1 MLAEH
6 QRNLSHLKK
15 IPLTTPVIQHFLVST
30 TNRGIAKSAR
40 GDTLTLNTE
49 VVNLKKALLI
59 LKLTANVMHI
69 CLGKKKI
76 FLKDK
81 YPPFVQFFSLFGL
94 KLASKDSKNG
104 MSC

>member
-15 IPLTTPVIQHFLVST
+15 IPLTTPVIQHFLVNT

-40 GDTLTLNTE
+40 GDTLTLKTE

-69 CLGKKKI
+69 CLGKKKNFKGQI
-76 FLKDK
+76 STICSI
-81 YPPFVQFFSLFGL
+81 FFSLWTQAGL
-94 KLASKDSKNG
+94 KG
-104 MSC
+104 Q